1 MRRAVR
7 LSRSVAGQPGR
18 SAPLPD
24 RIMGSRQSESL
35 DLTAPQPL
43 PERGLSARELI
54 EMARAARSRM
64 KPEAP

>member
-1 MRRAVR
+1 
-7 LSRSVAGQPGR
+7 
-18 SAPLPD
+18 
-24 RIMGSRQSESL
+24 MGSRQSESL
-35 DLTAPQPL
+35 DLTAAQPL